1 MKLCFT
7 LQVFDAFVVTVSWC
21 LDIAF
26 YDGIWAKPGTEAA
39 TILIFILPWRVI
51 RIVNSQYNNANKMY
65 SETKQ

>member
-1 MKLCFT
+1 M
-7 LQVFDAFVVTVSWC
+7 FDAFVVTVSWC

-51 RIVNSQYNNANKMY
+51 RIVNSKHLK
-65 SETKQ
+65 ETD